1 MVANGRP
8 AMLLAHLS
16 DTHLTTGA
24 LAGRPAERFH
34 RALARVR
41 ALDPRPDCVVLTGD
55 LADHGEPA
63 EYEAALALLGGLDI
77 PVHAVPGNHDHAPR
91 MLQALAG
98 AGHVRAAEGEP
109 ERCYYRVDYPGLR
122 LFCCD
127 SSVPGRHDG
136 ELGPTQLAWLDRELG
151 RDPEVPAILAMH
163 HHPVPSGIAFMDT
176 IMLSDADDLAAV
188 LRGHPPLTRILTG
201 HLHRPSA
208 AMFAGA
214 LVTSAPSTHLQVHLD
229 LGPLQRL
236 ALVDEP
242 PGILLHHLQG
252 ASAVTHLVPV
262 AHSGPP
268 LA

>member
-1 MVANGRP
+1 
-8 AMLLAHLS
+8 MLLAHLS
-16 DTHLTTGA
+16 DTHLTTGV

-34 RALARVR
+34 QALARVR

-63 EYEAALALLGGLDI
+63 EYEAALALLGGLDM
-77 PVHAVPGNHDHAPR
+77 PVHVVPGNHDHAPR

-98 AGHVRAAEGEP
+98 AGYARAAPEEP
-109 ERCYYRVDYPGLR
+109 ERCYYRVDHPGLR

-136 ELGPTQLAWLDRELG
+136 ELGPTQLAWLDRELAS
-151 RDPEVPAILAMH
+151 DPEVPAILAMH

-176 IMLSDADDLAAV
+176 IMLSDADDLATV
-188 LRGHPPLTRILTG
+188 LGGHPPVTRILTG

-236 ALVDEP
+236 AFVDEP

-252 ASAVTHLVPV
+252 ATAFTHLVPV

>member
-1 MVANGRP
+1 
-8 AMLLAHLS
+8 MLLAHLS
-16 DTHLTTGA
+16 DTHLATGV
-24 LAGRPAERFH
+24 LAGRPAGRFH
-34 RALARVR
+34 QALARVR

-98 AGHVRAAEGEP
+98 AGYARAAADEP
-109 ERCYYRVDYPGLR
+109 ERCYYRVDHPGLR
-122 LFCCD
+122 LLCCD

-163 HHPVPSGIAFMDT
+163 HHPVPSGITFMDT

-188 LRGHPPLTRILTG
+188 LRAHPPLTRATSTG
-201 HLHRPSA
+201 PARPCSPA
-208 AMFAGA
+208 PWSPPPPAPTSRSTS
-214 LVTSAPSTHLQVHLD
+214 TSAPPAP
-229 LGPLQRL
+229 GPRRR
-236 ALVDEP
+236 AARDPAPPP
-242 PGILLHHLQG
+242 PGRDRGHPPGSGG
-252 ASAVTHLVPV
+252 ALGAAAGVTR
-262 AHSGPP
+262 
-268 LA
+268 

>member
-1 MVANGRP
+1 
-8 AMLLAHLS
+8 MLLAQLS
-16 DTHLTTGA
+16 DTHLTTGV
-24 LAGRPAERFH
+24 LAGRPAERAH
-34 RALARVR
+34 QALARVQ
-41 ALDPRPDCVVLTGD
+41 ALRPRPDCLVLTVD
-55 LADHGEPA
+55 LADHGQA
-63 EYEAALALLGGLDI
+63 DEYEAALALLELLDLH
-77 PVHAVPGNHDHAPR
+77 VHVVPGNHDHAPR

-98 AGHVRAAEGEP
+98 TGAARAATEEP

-151 RDPEVPAILAMH
+151 RDPDVPAVLAMH

-176 IMLSDADDLAAV
+176 IMLSDAHDLAAV
-188 LRGHPPLTRILTG
+188 LGGHPPLARILTG

-208 AMFAGA
+208 AMLDGA

-229 LGPLQRL
+229 LGPLHRL
-236 ALVDEP
+236 AFADEP
-242 PGILLHHLQG
+242 PGFLLHHLQG
-252 ASAVTHLVPV
+252 ATAVTHLVPV

-268 LA
+268 LGP